1 MNPYKRFQRP
11 GVKGGT
17 MDDPLYIN
25 VSLDMSSLASI
36 DDLNSE
42 YSLVLT
48 MDLEWY
54 DEYIGS
60 HFVCSDED
68 IPVVL
73 SMEPGQHSRIW
84 TPKLGVPGVKEPGSA
99 EFNSQNVIAFKL
111 GTNGYIFIRSRLQLK
126 LFCQLY
132 FENYPFDSQKCS
144 VKLQVRGL
152 PDENVWLRWREVDA
166 FRNAERFHM
175 SGFYLIGYEL
185 LNDSVQVV
193 DLFEDDRVSRVT
205 VTLHMQR
212 EWHHFILDV
221 FLPSGLFVMMS
232 WLSFWL
238 EISAAPARVTLEFAI
253 VSYLYRSDK
262 NRRQRAKTL
271 SALSLASL
279 ASSTDPLISKYLDVT
294 EMTKT
299 KDKMVPNLSDNLRF
313 NGEPITT
320 TCMFNKPS
328 KGRRQSLLKRFLK
341 IKCPNDLAEYIDRK
355 SRS

>member
-1 MNPYKRFQRP
+1 MTPYKRFQRP
-11 GVKGGT
+11 GVKEGFST

-54 DEYIGS
+54 DERL
-60 HFVCSDED
+60 HFDCSDED

-99 EFNSQNVIAFKL
+99 EFNSQTVIAFKL

-144 VKLQVRGL
+144 VKLEVRGL
-152 PDENVWLRWREVDA
+152 PDENVWLRWRELDA

-185 LNDSVQVV
+185 LNDSVQVL
-193 DLFEDDRVSRVT
+193 DLFEDDRVSRVI

-238 EISAAPARVTLEFAI
+238 EISAAPARVTLGVTTMLTLVTNSMSTREKLPKVKYIHSLDIWITFCTFIVFASLIEFAI

-262 NRRQRAKTL
+262 N
-271 SALSLASL
+271 
-279 ASSTDPLISKYLDVT
+279 
-294 EMTKT
+294 
-299 KDKMVPNLSDNLRF
+299 
-313 NGEPITT
+313 
-320 TCMFNKPS
+320 
-328 KGRRQSLLKRFLK
+328 
-341 IKCPNDLAEYIDRK
+341 
-355 SRS
+355 